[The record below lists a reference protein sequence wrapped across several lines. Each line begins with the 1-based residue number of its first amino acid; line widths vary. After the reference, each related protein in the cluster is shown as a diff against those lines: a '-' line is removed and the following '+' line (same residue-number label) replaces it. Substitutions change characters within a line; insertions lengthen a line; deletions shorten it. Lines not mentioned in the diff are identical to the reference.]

1 VACPPNRASQLQN
14 TQEINM
20 IDWIINVPPWKFIG
34 VMVLFASV
42 IGGMVWEVR
51 RRTKPIEKFE
61 FMQRAGD
68 MYQEPEE

>member
-1 VACPPNRASQLQN
+1 
-14 TQEINM
+14 M